1 MRTKVKS
8 CMMESVAFL
17 LCVSLVFGILPSGNA
32 LAAGDESM
40 VFNFGYVQN
49 NAAGDTDITADV
61 NDIKTITEY
70 GNNGARKWRYLE
82 SSGVRDDGESYYDNY
97 YTCIRTNT
105 GGWAAFELTG
115 LSGGE
120 YSANVTYRAV
130 AAPIATA
137 ELYIL
142 PAEAVSGSSIANYLA
157 SGKLPFGTVRCESGE
172 SAGFEEVQLAP
183 SESGKYILVV
193 STPVQ
198 GGRVAINNITFTR
211 QLRLTDVE
219 ISFENAFVGD
229 KITPTVVWKSGEQ
242 VINGKKGVLS
252 FTVAEDDGEILR
264 QDAAGA
270 IYAVATGSATLSVT
284 AELAGE
290 KVKKEAEVVV
300 TENSAL
306 SGVNQSYLFYN
317 GAYEDYTESPGFIL
331 PGASNGRY
339 ITEEEFLTGYKFQD
353 YSEYRPWAM
362 IAAQASIP
370 SGVGGYLNS
379 NNTYTNLCGNIG
391 DWVAYKVKVPAA
403 GEYTVDV
410 SIYSYTGGGLAKL
423 YMLPYEETM
432 DFANVAGHIEEYTS
446 DEYFIGEAEARGTEE
461 AVVRKNGVGSF
472 RASTSLDYSD
482 GYAEYLMIVKT
493 EKSKLGNTFAVLLG
507 GIHLKGKS
515 GVHLVR
521 TDISED
527 VLGEG
532 ECIYINETTAY
543 EDDNSPLD
551 LSNAFVYY
559 AVDAESANILS
570 VDSETGVITA
580 LSEGV
585 GRVVTYVAYNSGISK
600 TENTITVDNDYS
612 IRNAYIYGN
621 GKATVGE
628 EISYTVGLEL
638 ENRRVIRGGE
648 ILSFEI
654 EEESTEG
661 VVKNGEKGT
670 LKAGKAGTARVR
682 AKIKARGKVLESDA
696 VTVEVVESSI
706 SYPANFTIDMRK
718 EIYQGDAYSSLGEI
732 TEYSAYRNWMFY
744 EFKNPETEGRKIA
757 LAEKT
762 GNFASIVWNLQ
773 PERYLAFKVD
783 FAHRG
788 EYRVDSC
795 SSHNRW
801 RAAKI
806 ELYIVPV
813 TPESEANI
821 QAQLEPDRDGYVGAV
836 DYYSAEELFGVDA
849 SFGTKE
855 ITAPGEYFV
864 VFKNVPGKAM
874 ELRGNEAGDA
884 WYPLYFTFKNLS
896 SISEAVIEGENGRT
910 TVGISGGENALNTS
924 LHLFDGSGTEIEY
937 TPDSLSFLGYSSADT
952 GIATVSEDGV
962 ITGISEGSTTITVT
976 VIKDGVTVTGA
987 FSVRVEDLSGVNPEI
1002 GIKLQAENNVFV
1014 YGSTQLK
1021 ATIAMNSGALI
1032 VIPPEY
1038 ITWELCDETV
1048 EGCAE
1053 IRDNRLVGKKVGRAI
1068 ITASISREYLTA
1080 KNAET
1085 LTIDPIEVDV
1095 VWDTDINPQ
1104 IFTMNDRENAQKNA
1118 ERYGWARQKVKA
1130 VTEKAD
1136 AYVENI
1142 DLLYEMMVPEGLPR
1156 YYHIGHSGDPAKFN
1170 CRYCGTDI
1178 SIKYGSYNW
1187 EVDPIRHPWKV
1198 QCPECTRRF
1207 PSNDFGSFYSLG
1219 LSEDGDHWIYE
1230 KALRKH
1236 HELFVCADG
1245 ESCACTDAPHPTEAR
1260 MSPEWIEYYGFGKGY
1275 LANSDYPE
1283 MDKKLGVVGWGVD
1296 DSLGYMQPYISPER
1310 AAEIAGPGG
1319 DITKVPG
1326 YDHRYYEGEYGLA
1339 RFRDGTKEGPVQH
1352 PYISYFLHEGV
1363 WYGQGNVPGGA
1374 VIRKAIN
1381 AFANAFVYTGDPK
1394 YGRAGAILL
1403 DRIADVYPDFDWFRW
1418 HTWRGDSYYGTIVDP
1433 VWSTFIATE
1442 YAKAYDAFLPIY
1454 NDEYVVDYLSTH
1466 GARYETDENGDWLRD
1481 ESGSPIVGENSNLKE
1496 NPGALRKNVEENILL
1511 QIFENVKYGKVWGNF
1526 GMHQQ
1531 SIVTAAVALNRLP
1544 ETVEMIDWIMADG
1557 PEPATSGISTGTAP
1571 RTDPVTGGAF
1581 MKVLVGMVDRDGSGT
1596 EAAAGYN
1603 SLWIQNFLGVAERL
1617 RDYELYP
1624 SGNLF
1629 ENPKFLK
1636 MFLAQIRLTLG
1647 GYYTIQAGDSGAL
1660 GSTGFA
1666 VYTEDQI
1673 KGYQETRDPEIAKAL
1688 WLMKETYGDELRGSI
1703 LDDDPEQITREI
1715 EKIIEDEGKL
1725 NLGSDMLTG
1734 FGFAALRAG
1743 GKYDSASV
1751 SSEKNSSRDLALY
1764 FGRSD
1769 MHGHVD
1775 ALNLYMSA
1783 FGLNLAPDIGY
1794 PETTGTAPNRYEW
1807 VRTTIS
1813 HNTVVVDEEEQVAVS
1828 GAHTPYHFDDS
1839 GRVKLMDIDAT
1850 KAYPDTDEYRR
1861 TVFMIDADDD
1871 ISYGVDFFHVKG
1883 GSDHLY
1889 SFHSQSEELS
1899 DVTGLSD
1906 LQVQETYVNKAGE
1919 TIGTYAGADVK
1930 FGADP
1935 GGVFSGVYP
1944 RGYTWLKNIRTY
1956 KGIEKD
1962 FSVEFRVCDWKR
1974 VLDTSKD
1981 IRLRLT
1987 MVGDEPVNEVTFA
2000 TAVPPQTKSNLG
2012 VGEFEYLLVRKKGT
2026 NLDTTFTTVLEPY
2039 ENGKKYIK
2047 SIEKVSMVRDP
2058 SSKPS
2063 VNDAYGAVKVT
2074 LENGRTDYVIYS
2086 NNSTVDYLVD
2096 NKIKFRGF
2104 GGVMSLELVGG
2115 QEKVVYSYLNDGEVL
2130 CLKDETPE
2138 IAEAVY
2144 TGRVKSFT
2152 RDLADENFI
2161 VYTPDEG
2168 QTVNTDDLAG
2178 KYVYIEND
2186 GVQNGAY
2193 RIESAE
2199 EVDGKIELNIG
2210 DVTTIR
2216 KYIDPK
2222 DMERGYVYN
2231 IAEGQTLRIPLTS
2244 IYDSTPTFDEI
2255 EDKTVSAGSSITI
2268 PLTASSKVGKD
2279 ITFVGTSLPRGMTI
2293 DHTAKA
2299 LVWKPDNSQ
2308 TGDNHVAITA
2318 SDGTLEATR
2327 HFTVTV
2333 YGSTTSK
2340 PSQDDSTGSTDSTD
2354 TPSGG
2359 GGGGGGGAAPA
2370 PDTGDDTDVPS
2381 DNTGDTENDNPDSS
2395 EQGDESGDNV
2405 ENNLRFTD
2413 LESHAW
2419 AEDAIV
2425 ELSEKGI
2432 IKGTS
2437 DSTYSPKN
2445 NITRADF
2452 AILLVRAFE
2461 LTSDNTENFADVEE
2475 SDYFATELAIARNC
2489 GIVGGIGDN
2498 RYAPRSTITRQDMMV
2513 IVYRALSSA
2522 LVGEGLR
2529 ALPLTDEVL
2538 SQYPDFDT
2546 VAGYAKE
2553 AVSFLISEGLVNGK
2567 NGKIDPAA
2575 YTTRA
2580 EVAVLIKR
2588 ILDYVK

>member
-40 VFNFGYVQN
+40 VFNFGHVQN

-61 NDIKTITEY
+61 SDIKTITAY

-551 LSNAFVYY
+551 LGNAFVYY
-559 AVDAESANILS
+559 AVDAESADILS

-1275 LANSDYPE
+1275 LANSAYPE
-1283 MDKKLGVVGWGVD
+1283 MDEKLGVVGWGVD

-1326 YDHRYYEGEYGLA
+1326 YDSRFFKGGDGLA
-1339 RFRDGTKEGPVQH
+1339 WYAQGTAQGPVKH
-1352 PYISYFLHEGV
+1352 TYIAYYLHEGV
-1363 WYGQGNVPGGA
+1363 WYGAGKTQNGG
-1374 VIRKAIN
+1374 VIDDAIEVL
-1381 AFANAFVYTGDPK
+1381 ADAFVYTGEAK

-1403 DRIADVYPDFDWFRW
+1403 DRLADLYPAFDWYQWASFRGEKY
-1418 HTWRGDSYYGTIVDP
+1418 RGKIIDP
-1433 VWSTFIATE
+1433 IWACKEATL
-1442 YAKAYDAFLPIY
+1442 YAQSYDAFLPIY
-1454 NDEYVVDYLSTH
+1454 NDASLVEYLSAH
-1466 GARYETDENGDWLRD
+1466 GAKYETDENGNYIYD
-1481 ESGSPIVGENSNLKE
+1481 SNGELIPVNLKDS
-1496 NPGALRKNVEENILL
+1496 PGALRKNIEDNLLL
-1511 QIFENVKYGKVWGNF
+1511 QFFDDAKKGKLSGNF
-1526 GMHQQ
+1526 GMHQRAVA
-1531 SIVTAAVALNRLP
+1531 SAALALNRFP
-1544 ETVEMIDWIMADG
+1544 ETAEMLDWIMQAGETYNTG
-1557 PEPATSGISTGTAP
+1557 PELAEPVSGGQ
-1571 RTDPVTGGAF
+1571 
-1581 MKVLVGMVDRDGSGT
+1581 VLQRLVNLVNRDGSGN
-1596 EAAAGYN
+1596 ENAPGYN
-1603 SLWIQNFLGVAERL
+1603 RGWLTHMIDVADIL
-1617 RDYELYP
+1617 QGYELYP
-1624 SGNLF
+1624 QADLF
-1629 ENPKFLK
+1629 RNVKFVK
-1636 MFLAQIRLTLG
+1636 MFTAQLRLTLG
-1647 GYYTIQAGDSGAL
+1647 GYYGAQIGDSGATADPGL
-1660 GSTGFA
+1660 VADIEPLLLAFKNTG
-1666 VYTEDQI
+1666 
-1673 KGYQETRDPEIAKAL
+1673 DPLVARAL
-1688 WLMKETYGDELRGSI
+1688 YKLNGDSAEGLYGSI
-1703 LDDDPEQITREI
+1703 LDDDPEKVKKDI
-1715 EKIIEDEGKL
+1715 ESIVEQYGAF
-1725 NLGSDMLTG
+1725 NLDSDMMTG
-1734 FGFAALRAG
+1734 YGFAALRE
-1743 GKYDSASV
+1743 GKLNDSVTAQT
-1751 SSEKNSSRDLALY
+1751 ETNTNRDFAIY
-1764 FGRSD
+1764 FGGTSG
-1769 MHGHVD
+1769 HGHLGV
-1775 ALNLYMSA
+1775 LNLYMSA
-1783 FGLNLAPDIGY
+1783 FGLNFAPDLGY
-1794 PETTGTAPNRYEW
+1794 PEETGPQPNRHQW
-1807 VRTTIS
+1807 VRNTLS
-1813 HNTVVVDEEEQVAVS
+1813 HNTVVVDEKRQDGQDEVS
-1828 GAHTPYHFDDS
+1828 NPYHFDDS
-1839 GRVKLMDIDAT
+1839 GRVKTMEIDGE
-1850 KAYPDTDEYRR
+1850 AYLHTDDYRR
-1861 TVFMIDADDD
+1861 SIFMVDVNDEV
-1871 ISYGVDFFHVKG
+1871 SYGVDFFHVKG
-1883 GSDHLY
+1883 GNDHLY
-1889 SFHSQSEELS
+1889 SFHSQSDEIEAVS
-1899 DVTGLSD
+1899 GLSD
-1906 LQVQETYVNKAGE
+1906 QEITPMYTDEKGNLY
-1919 TIGTYAGADVK
+1919 GTYAGANVK
-1930 FGADP
+1930 YGSDP
-1935 GGVFSGVYP
+1935 GGNAPANKYP
-1944 RGYTWLKNIRTY
+1944 LGYTWLRNVRTF
-1956 KGIEKD
+1956 KKIEKD
-1962 FSVEFRVCDWKR
+1962 FTVEFKV
-1974 VLDTSKD
+1974 KD
-1981 IRLRLT
+1981 FNKILPVKKDLRLRLT
-1987 MVGDEPVNEVTFA
+1987 MVNDEPMKEVTFA
-2000 TAVPPQTKSNLG
+2000 SALPPQDINNKN
-2012 VGEFEYLLVRKKGT
+2012 VGELEYLLVRNTGK
-2026 NLDTTFTTVLEPY
+2026 NLDTLFTSVLEPF
-2039 ENGKKYIK
+2039 EKGKEY
-2047 SIEKVSMVRDP
+2047 IEKIEKIPMVRLEE
-2058 SSKPS
+2058 SKPGL
-2063 VNDAYGAVKVT
+2063 NDTYSAVKVY
-2074 LENGRTDYVIYS
+2074 LKNGRTDYIIYS
-2086 NNSTVDYLVD
+2086 SNTNADYIVDGR
-2096 NKIKFRGF
+2096 IKFRGF
-2104 GGVMSLELVGG
+2104 GGVISTETIE
-2115 QEKVVYSYLNDGEVL
+2115 QTETVVYSYLNDGEVL
-2130 CLKDETPE
+2130 EFEGVNYGKGT
-2138 IAEAVY
+2138 AAY
-2144 TGRVKSFT
+2144 TGKVSAITEELSKQ
-2152 RDLADENFI
+2152 NFI
-2161 VYTPDEG
+2161 SFVPDAG
-2168 QTVNTDDLAG
+2168 QKVDLSELQG
-2178 KYVYIEND
+2178 RYVYVDND

-2193 RIESAE
+2193 KIESAKE
-2199 EVDGKIELNIG
+2199 ENGEIILDIGEVSLIRSYVDAY
-2210 DVTTIR
+2210 DTTLG
-2216 KYIDPK
+2216 YI
-2222 DMERGYVYN
+2222 YN
-2231 IAEGQTLRIPLTS
+2231 IACGQALRIPLSST
-2244 IYDSTPTFDEI
+2244 YDSAPVVEQPQDYTT
-2255 EDKTVSAGSSITI
+2255 SAGSSVSI
-2268 PLTASSKVGKD
+2268 PISANSPVGKD
-2279 ITFVGTSLPRGMTI
+2279 ISVVGTTLPRGMSINEETM
-2293 DHTAKA
+2293 T
-2299 LVWKPDNSQ
+2299 LTWKPTSSQ
-2308 TGDNHVAITA
+2308 VGENHVAITVT
-2318 SDGTLEATR
+2318 DGTMETTV

-2340 PSQDDSTGSTDSTD
+2340 PSQGEDNTGSTDSTE
-2354 TPSGG
+2354 TPSD

-2370 PDTGDDTDVPS
+2370 PDEG
-2381 DNTGDTENDNPDSS
+2381 DNTGDGTNSDDNNTSVGEGVPALPSV
-2395 EQGDESGDNV
+2395 G
-2405 ENNLRFTD
+2405 FID
-2413 LESHAW
+2413 LGNHTW
-2419 AEDAIV
+2419 AEAAIN
-2425 ELSEKGI
+2425 ELAENGV

-2437 DSTYSPKN
+2437 ATTFSPAN

-2452 AILLVRAFE
+2452 AVLLVRAFE
-2461 LTSDNTENFADVEE
+2461 LKSDNTENFADVTK
-2475 SDYFATELAIARNC
+2475 SDYFASELAIARNC

-2498 RYAPRSTITRQDMMV
+2498 KYAPRNTITRQDMMV
-2513 IVYRALSSA
+2513 IVYRALDAILEEFAVSNTA
-2522 LVGEGLR
+2522 EKAELEG
-2529 ALPLTDEVL
+2529 
-2538 SQYPDFDT
+2538 YPDFNK
-2546 VAGYAKE
+2546 VAPYAQD
-2553 AVSFLISEGLVNGK
+2553 AVRVLITAGLVNGK
-2567 NGKIDPAA
+2567 NGLIDPTA

-2588 ILDYVK
+2588 ILDYTAQSAVR